1 LVYLKKLLILS
12 NQSKSQSTM
21 KNTLLLL
28 IAIALLS
35 SCTAKKP
42 LVKTTQITLTPP
54 PAREVNDGSSF
65 EKALVITASG
75 EAAGIRA
82 EYAWLDKKYPG
93 NKRGGQSLVYHD
105 KKPFDIIKVITA
117 DGKSIN
123 TYFDISSFFGK
134 F

>member
-1 LVYLKKLLILS
+1 
-12 NQSKSQSTM
+12 M

-28 IAIALLS
+28 IVVALLS
-35 SCTAKKP
+35 SCAAKKP
-42 LVKTTQITLTPP
+42 VVKITEVTLTPP

-65 EKALVITASG
+65 EKAIVITATG
-75 EAAGIRA
+75 EGAGIQA

-105 KKPFDIIKVITA
+105 KKPFDIIKVTTA
-117 DGKSIN
+117 DGKPVN